1 MNVLAQPYDILKE
14 FYEKPYYITIYNKWL
29 DMVINLNLITI
40 VTECNDNNDWD
51 IQNFRLCGNA

>member
-51 IQNFRLCGNA
+51 I